1 MTRFN
6 LDVVADEESRA
17 PFEFVLGGIT
27 WRLPH
32 VADLEVGQALA
43 VEEGRFPVVARMV
56 GMRVRD
62 DGSVVPDGDGLAEA
76 VLHLRSSRMGTL
88 LAAWLSH
95 AGVEPGESVA
105 SSTSS
110 SVTARR

>member
-1 MTRFN
+1 MFN
-6 LDVVADEESRA
+6 LDVIADEEARR
-17 PFEFVLGGIT
+17 PFDFVLGGIT

-32 VADLEVGQALA
+32 VADLEVGQSLA

-56 GMRVRD
+56 GLRVRD
-62 DGSVVPDGDGLAEA
+62 DGTAVPDGDGLAEA
-76 VLHLRSSRMGTL
+76 VLHLKSARLGKL

-95 AGVEPGESVA
+95 AGVAPGESGA

-110 SVTARR
+110 SGTARR